1 VAEAPA
7 SEPAPAP
14 VAEAP
19 APEPVAEEP
28 APAPAPVAGAPA
40 PSAPDTPTAAA
51 GSWRVAKS
59 LLRLK
64 AQVDAKFPG
73 RSKVSDGTIGDAAHR
88 TRSSDH
94 NPHIE
99 DGGTGVV
106 SAMDITHDP
115 EHCDAGALVDKLVES
130 KDARIK
136 YIIYNGRII
145 SSKVQP
151 WVWRP
156 YTGAN
161 AHAHHCHISVMA
173 EKEAYD
179 DEKDWAV

>member
-1 VAEAPA
+1 VAETP
-7 SEPAPAP
+7 EPTTP
-14 VAEAP
+14 VAETP
-19 APEPVAEEP
+19 
-28 APAPAPVAGAPA
+28 
-40 PSAPDTPTAAA
+40 PSAPQPPAAA
-51 GSWRVAKS
+51 QSWRVAKS
-59 LLRLK
+59 LARLK
-64 AQVDAKFPG
+64 AQVDAKHPG
-73 RSKVSDGTIGDAAHR
+73 RSKASDGTIGDAAHR
-88 TRSSDH
+88 SRSSDH
-94 NPHIE
+94 NPHID
-99 DGGTGVV
+99 DGGVGVV

-115 EHCDAGALVDKLVES
+115 AHCDAGALVNSLVES
-130 KDARIK
+130 RDPRIK

-179 DEKDWAV
+179 DERDWAV

>member
-1 VAEAPA
+1 M
-7 SEPAPAP
+7 
-14 VAEAP
+14 
-19 APEPVAEEP
+19 
-28 APAPAPVAGAPA
+28 
-40 PSAPDTPTAAA
+40 
-51 GSWRVAKS
+51 
-59 LLRLK
+59 RLK

-115 EHCDAGALVDKLVES
+115 EHCDAGALVEKLVAS
-130 KDARIK
+130 KDPRIK
-136 YIIYNGRII
+136 YIIYSGRII